1 MQALRHRTPWRI
13 QTRQGPGPVTW
24 GSRNRHAYTSN
35 VTTTAQFEPVPEVAA
50 DADVRGRD
58 LVVMKFGGT
67 SVGDTDKIKGVAQRL
82 VAARESGHRVV
93 GVLSAMGD
101 TTDDLI
107 ALAHQISAHPHP
119 REYDMLVSV
128 GERIS
133 NALCAMAIRDLG
145 HEAVSLTG
153 SQAGIVTDTSHGKA
167 KIVEVRAGRLHDELD
182 RDRIVLVAGFQG
194 VSTDLEVTT
203 LGRGGSDA
211 TAVALAA
218 ALGGSCEIYTDVEG
232 IFTADPRVVPDALK
246 LRFVSYEEMLEM
258 AATGARVMMARSV
271 EIARRYG
278 VPLHV
283 RHAHGDA
290 EGTWIGEEARLG
302 LEKAIIS
309 GVTHDT
315 SEAKATILSVPDK
328 PGVAARVFRALADS
342 GVNVDMIVQNVSAD
356 GHTDMTFTLPKT
368 DLAIAEPILDQLAKQ
383 IEVGGVLY
391 DSDIAKV
398 SLVGAGMKSHPG
410 VAADMFEALADAGIN
425 IEMITTST
433 IRISC
438 VVRASN
444 VDAAVRAVHERFRLF
459 AEERIDG

>member
-1 MQALRHRTPWRI
+1 MLS
-13 QTRQGPGPVTW
+13 GVT
-24 GSRNRHAYTSN
+24 STH
-35 VTTTAQFEPVPEVAA
+35 FEGVPQLAPDAA
-50 DADVRGRD
+50 ATGRG
-58 LVVMKFGGT
+58 LIVMKFGGT
-67 SVGDTDKIKGVAQRL
+67 SVGDTQKIKDVARRL
-82 VAARESGHRVV
+82 VAAREAGNRVV

-107 ALAHQISAHPHP
+107 RLAHEVSPQPHP

-153 SQAGIVTDTSHGKA
+153 SQAGIVTDTTHAKA
-167 KIVEVRAGRLHDELD
+167 KIVEVRAKRLHEELD

-218 ALGGSCEIYTDVEG
+218 ALGGACEIYTDVEG
-232 IFTADPRVVPDALK
+232 VFTADPRIVPDALK
-246 LRFVSYEEMLEM
+246 LPTVSYDEMLEM
-258 AATGARVMMARSV
+258 AASGARVMMARSI
-271 EIARRYG
+271 ETARSYG

-283 RHAHGDA
+283 RSSVGEG
-290 EGTWIGEEARLG
+290 EGTWIGEEGELV
-302 LEKAIIS
+302 LEKAIVS

-315 SEAKATILSVPDK
+315 SEAKVTILGVPDT
-328 PGVAARVFRALADS
+328 PGIAARVVRPLADA
-342 GVNVDMIVQNVSAD
+342 GVNIDMIVQNVSAE
-356 GHTDMTFTLPKT
+356 GHTDMTFTIPKT
-368 DLAIAEPILDQLAKQ
+368 DLAVAEPILDALAKQ
-383 IEVGGVLY
+383 IVAGGVAY
-391 DSDIAKV
+391 DPDVAKI

-425 IEMITTST
+425 IEIISTSS
-433 IRISC
+433 IRVSC
-438 VVRASN
+438 VVRASE
-444 VDAAVRAVHERFRLF
+444 VEQAVRAVHERFRLF
-459 AEERIDG
+459 AEERVNG

>member
-1 MQALRHRTPWRI
+1 MAPACRTRRRSARVPVEAVGALPTLFAMAA
-13 QTRQGPGPVTW
+13 TEYEAGPAVEG
-24 GSRNRHAYTSN
+24 R
-35 VTTTAQFEPVPEVAA
+35 VP
-50 DADVRGRD
+50 RLGT
-58 LVVMKFGGT
+58 VVMKFGGS
-67 SVGDTDKIKGVAQRL
+67 SVADPEKLKAVARRL
-82 VAARESGHRVV
+82 VAAHEDGHRVV

-107 ALAHQISAHPHP
+107 ALAHKISAHPHP

-133 NALCAMAIRDLG
+133 NALCAMAIHDMG
-145 HEAVSLTG
+145 HKAISLTG
-153 SQAGIVTDTSHGKA
+153 SQAGIVTDSSHTKA
-167 KIVEVRAGRLHDELD
+167 RIIDVRAD
-182 RDRIVLVAGFQG
+182 RIKETLAGDRIVLVAGFQG

-290 EGTWIGEEARLG
+290 EGTWIGEEARLV

-315 SEAKATILSVPDK
+315 SEAKATILSVPDT

-383 IEVGGVLY
+383 IEVGGILY

-444 VDAAVRAVHERFRLF
+444 VDAAVRAIHEKFRLF
-459 AEERIDG
+459 AEERVDV